1 MRANVYMIDD
11 DTYGFNRTCFHC
23 GEESD
28 FRISYDEYKALF
40 IREQYVQDV
49 YPLMPKEDRE
59 FMISGTHPDCWNEMF
74 KDTDED
80 EIDYSKFS
88 DEELG
93 FDDEDKEEDE

>member
-23 GEESD
+23 GEESS

-74 KDTDED
+74 SDIDED
-80 EIDYSKFS
+80 EEDC
-88 DEELG
+88 EE
-93 FDDEDKEEDE
+93 